1 MAVTKKQ
8 HCPNTIFDAGY
19 TMKKIPAPCENNQFY
34 RNHVALL
41 VDSYRRL
48 LNRPLL
54 DDFHESDSGRQA
66 FSAEFALLSH
76 NADPEPLFNY
86 ANQAALQLFELSW
99 DELIGMPSRL
109 SVEPANQQIR
119 ERLMATVTQ
128 NGFVENYT
136 GIRVSKTGRRFRING
151 AVIWNVHDRQ
161 GLYQGQA
168 ACFSDW
174 VYL

>member
-1 MAVTKKQ
+1 MQ
-8 HCPNTIFDAGY
+8 RIL
-19 TMKKIPAPCENNQFY
+19 APCQGNRFY
-34 RNHVALL
+34 REHVTLL
-41 VDSYRRL
+41 ADSYQRL

-54 DDFHESDSGRQA
+54 AYPDEQDLGWLA
-66 FSAEFALLSH
+66 FSAQFALLSH
-76 NADPEPLFNY
+76 NAEQDPLFNY
-86 ANQAALQLFELSW
+86 ANQAALQLFEFSW

-119 ERLMATVTQ
+119 ERLMAEVTN

-136 GIRVSKTGRRFRING
+136 GIRVSKTGRRFRINN

-161 GLYQGQA
+161 GVYNGQA

-174 VYL
+174 AYL